1 MKKQKLSSQH
11 CQHHDFTIFGISTT
25 LVDYT
30 LAFHL
35 NAQLNLNLTRQKDIP
50 VYLNETGASPF
61 SLFFSLDEEQ
71 TEYHLIQDISGQK
84 QMMNLFLLLIRG
96 QLSAIRLT
104 EIQKSIS
111 QIADIFDVNQIVLQ
125 ENPKGKEAK
134 TLKFINNLITDL
146 EYHKL
151 DMNKAYEESR
161 IKLKPTQQKA
171 VRKLYSQ

>member
-1 MKKQKLSSQH
+1 MKKQKLSAQH
-11 CQHHDFTIFGISTT
+11 CHHGDFTIFSISTA

-35 NAQLNLNLTRQKDIP
+35 NAKLNLKLTRQEDLP
-50 VYLNETGASPF
+50 VYLGEAGSSPF
-61 SLFFSLDEEQ
+61 SLFLFTDDYQ
-71 TEYHLIQDISGQK
+71 NEYYLIQDGSGQK

-96 QLSAIRLT
+96 QISAQGLSAI
-104 EIQKSIS
+104 QKSVS
-111 QIADIFDVNQIVLQ
+111 QIADIFDVNQIVLH

-134 TLKFINNLITDL
+134 THKFINNLITDL

-151 DMNKAYEESR
+151 DMSKADEESR